1 MSWMD
6 RVFRRKFERHRREY
20 EKEKEK
26 VDKALGKPH
35 ITLTIEL
42 PESCKGMERE
52 FEQLPDDKQFR
63 EELEEFIHDYI
74 ARKNKERKEKQKCSE
89 DENKEA

>member
-6 RVFRRKFERHRREY
+6 RVFRRKFERRRREY
-20 EKEKEK
+20 EEEKEK

-42 PESCKGMERE
+42 PESCKGMEQE
-52 FEQLPDDKQFR
+52 FEQLPSDKQFW

-74 ARKNKERKEKQKCSE
+74 SRKNRERKESQKCLE
-89 DENKEA
+89 GENEGA